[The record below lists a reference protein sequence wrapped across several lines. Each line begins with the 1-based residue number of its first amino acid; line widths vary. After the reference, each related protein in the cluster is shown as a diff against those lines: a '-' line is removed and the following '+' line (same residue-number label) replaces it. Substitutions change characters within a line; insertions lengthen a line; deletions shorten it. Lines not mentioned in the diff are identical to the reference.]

1 MDVTVDEMAGGR
13 SDEALALGPLALDVV
28 KRLKVGDV
36 APDFEI
42 ETGDGQPL
50 KLADFRGKYV
60 LLDFWATWC
69 GPCITDLP
77 QMKSLYDNFKD
88 NPKFAMISLSADN
101 DVESAKKCIEENEL
115 EWHQGFIGRS
125 SKVQSDYYVSG
136 IPSVF
141 LVGPDGKVVAK
152 NLRDQAIVTALKKVL
167 GSSAASS
174 GASGGR

>member
-1 MDVTVDEMAGGR
+1 MNVTVEEMAGGR
-13 SDEALALGPLALDVV
+13 SDEAVALGPLVLDVV

-42 ETGDGQPL
+42 ETVDGQPL
-50 KLADFRGKYV
+50 KLSNFRGKYV

-69 GPCITDLP
+69 GPCITELP
-77 QMKSLYDNFKD
+77 HMKSVYDKFKD
-88 NPKFAMISLSADN
+88 SPKFAMVSLSADN
-101 DVESAKKCIEENEL
+101 DVETAKKCIEENQL

-125 SKVQSDYYVSG
+125 SKVRSDYYVSG

-152 NLRDQAIVTALKKVL
+152 NLRDQAIVTALREVL
-167 GSSAASS
+167 GSSAESS
-174 GASGGR
+174 DASGGQ